1 MTNVFFPETANPTGN
16 VMQDLGKNKRDS
28 YQESCKVLAR
38 FLQESYKYLHDF

>member
-1 MTNVFFPETANPTGN
+1 
-16 VMQDLGKNKRDS
+16 MQDLGKNKRDS